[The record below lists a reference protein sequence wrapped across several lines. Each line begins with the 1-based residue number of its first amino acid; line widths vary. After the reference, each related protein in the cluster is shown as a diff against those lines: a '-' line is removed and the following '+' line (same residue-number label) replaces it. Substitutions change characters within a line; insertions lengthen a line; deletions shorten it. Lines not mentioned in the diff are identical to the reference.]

1 MAGWRGTRNR
11 AEPTGDIAPYSQ
23 HVVDFFT
30 VPSSVLVKP
39 QALNYRRAL
48 GMTGLSRH

>member
-1 MAGWRGTRNR
+1 MAAVQPRGNR
-11 AEPTGDIAPYSQ
+11 AEPTSDIAPYSQ

-30 VPSSVLVKP
+30 VLLSVLVKP